1 MNNAE
6 INTIYAK
13 ARRIDGNK
21 KMRSRIIMKNLKGII
36 GGTILI
42 IIVLLAILGPSLY
55 KVDPNST
62 NITNRL
68 KPPALFGG
76 CMEHPFGTDE
86 LGRDILSRIMQGA
99 RVSLMVS
106 VSAVLI
112 SILFGVPL
120 GMIAGYYGG
129 VIDNVLM
136 RIGDI
141 QLSIPFLVLA
151 IAIVAVLGPSLV
163 NVVII
168 LGVTGWVQFARLVR
182 ANTMKIKGQEFILAA
197 KAMGSS
203 SFRIFYSH
211 ILRNILSTIIVLA
224 TFQLALLIIVE
235 SSLSFL
241 GLGVPLP
248 TASWGSMINDGRN
261 YLQMAWWLSTI
272 PGCMITLIVLGANL
286 FGDWLRDSF
295 DPHLKHQG

>member
-13 ARRIDGNK
+13 TRRIDGNK

-129 VIDNVLM
+129 VIDNVL
-136 RIGDI
+136 
-141 QLSIPFLVLA
+141 
-151 IAIVAVLGPSLV
+151 
-163 NVVII
+163 
-168 LGVTGWVQFARLVR
+168 
-182 ANTMKIKGQEFILAA
+182 
-197 KAMGSS
+197 
-203 SFRIFYSH
+203 
-211 ILRNILSTIIVLA
+211 
-224 TFQLALLIIVE
+224 
-235 SSLSFL
+235 
-241 GLGVPLP
+241 
-248 TASWGSMINDGRN
+248 
-261 YLQMAWWLSTI
+261 
-272 PGCMITLIVLGANL
+272 
-286 FGDWLRDSF
+286 
-295 DPHLKHQG
+295 